1 MSTSIR
7 TLAAILLGSAAFF
20 ALADVLQA
28 AQTGLFENPH
38 PTSFARLWP
47 LWSVSLC
54 VLPGIIVA
62 LFANR
67 RVPLL
72 SAAAYCIGM
81 LSHFWYHY
89 DEGDIPRRHWDFF
102 QHWPGNLGGLLAVGA
117 LGAVIG
123 FAAVILR
130 ARLLNQGR

>member
-1 MSTSIR
+1 
-7 TLAAILLGSAAFF
+7 
-20 ALADVLQA
+20 
-28 AQTGLFENPH
+28 
-38 PTSFARLWP
+38 
-47 LWSVSLC
+47 
-54 VLPGIIVA
+54 
-62 LFANR
+62 
-67 RVPLL
+67 
-72 SAAAYCIGM
+72 M